1 MRAAFIGLMLG
12 LLSANAAAAPS
23 DSIRL
28 LDVDILLSSMEP
40 RCTPIDKPIEIEARV
55 GAFQP
60 SVPLGELLFELA
72 RQAASKQANVLYAI
86 RLVATGSPDGAQAA
100 ALAARCNVPSKP
112 TSADMI
118 VPPVLTNAIR
128 DSASATVF
136 GLTPR
141 SPTDFYQLGD
151 KMALGDVPVERLQQ
165 LKDLV
170 LSPDTYEDP
179 ALRKSCPFLASTAVQ
194 FHSKA
199 SGVWWVYSSLCQTAM
214 IMTDE
219 TTMRSN
225 PAFVV
230 RPDKQQ
236 TISEILLRVTQDK
249 KEGSSK

>member
-1 MRAAFIGLMLG
+1 MRAAFIGLLLG

-28 LDVDILLSSMEP
+28 LNVDILFNSMEP
-40 RCTPIDKPIEIEARV
+40 RCTPIGNPIDIEARV

-60 SVPLGELLFELA
+60 SVPLGELLLELA

-100 ALAARCNVPSKP
+100 ALAARCETPSNP

-118 VPPVLTNAIR
+118 FPPALSNAIR
-128 DSASATVF
+128 DSAAATVF

-151 KMALGDVPVERLQQ
+151 KAALGDVPAEQLQQ
-165 LKDLV
+165 LKELV

-194 FHSKA
+194 FHLKE
-199 SGVWWVYSSLCQTAM
+199 SGVWWVYSSVCQTAM
-214 IMTDE
+214 IVTDE

-225 PAFVV
+225 PAFIVQ
-230 RPDKQQ
+230 PGKQQ
-236 TISEILLRVTQDK
+236 IIFDILLRVTQVK
-249 KEGSSK
+249 KEGISK